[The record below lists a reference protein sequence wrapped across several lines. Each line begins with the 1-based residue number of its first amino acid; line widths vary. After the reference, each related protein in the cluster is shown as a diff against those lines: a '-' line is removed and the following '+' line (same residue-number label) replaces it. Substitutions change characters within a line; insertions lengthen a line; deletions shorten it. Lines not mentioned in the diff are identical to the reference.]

1 MSKTINDLWVEML
14 LKEGIVPTAG
24 KTINDLLYEML
35 QSGLLG
41 RKGVVKTGQLTSYV
55 DYDDGYYQK
64 GLPVS
69 GARFTDNGDG
79 TITDNVLKL
88 QWAKDGNGAGC
99 NNGGTLAWA
108 AAISF
113 CKNLNFANHTDW
125 RLPNVK
131 ELQSIVDYELVY
143 PAINQT
149 FFPNTQSNFYW
160 SGTTYADY
168 TDGAWFVSFYDG
180 YVYLDN
186 RVFDYYVRPVRSSQ

>member
-1 MSKTINDLWVEML
+1 MKKIILSLFLFSLILAPCAFADIWGGGTPPAVVQK
-14 LKEGIVPTAG
+14 
-24 KTINDLLYEML
+24 
-35 QSGLLG
+35 GLP
-41 RKGVVKTGQLTSYV
+41 KTGQLTSYV

-64 GLPVS
+64 GLPLS
-69 GARFTDNGDG
+69 GNRFTDNSDG
-79 TITDNVLKL
+79 TITDNATGL

-113 CKNLNFANHTDW
+113 CKNLNFAGHTDW

-149 FFPNTQSNFYW
+149 FFPNTQSDYYW
-160 SGTTYADY
+160 SGTTYADSTGY
-168 TDGAWFVSFYDG
+168 AWFVDFYGG
-180 YVYLDN
+180 YVSYDD
-186 RVFDYYVRPVRSSQ
+186 RGSGYYVRPVRSSQ

>member
-131 ELQSIVDYELVY
+131 ELQSIADYGRVS
-143 PAINQT
+143 PAIDPLFT
-149 FFPNTQSNFYW
+149 NTQSNVYW
-160 SGTTYADY
+160 SGTTYAGN
-168 TDGAWFVSFYDG
+168 TGSAWFVYFDDG
-180 YVYLDN
+180 SVYYGSKGDG
-186 RVFDYYVRPVRSSQ
+186 YYVRAVRSSQ